1 MITWQCLPFT
11 GLTTQQLYELLKLRV
26 DVFVVEQACAYPELD
41 DKDMQSDVWHLL
53 GYQDQSL
60 IAYARLL
67 APGISYPSA
76 SIGRVATQQQARGN
90 GLGRKLLDQALVEC
104 QHHWPEHDIEI
115 GAQHYLASFYQS
127 YGFQPTSAVYLEDGI
142 PHIDMK
148 LVK

>member
-41 DKDMQSDVWHLL
+41 DKDIQSDVWHLL

-90 GLGRKLLDQALVEC
+90 GLGRQLLDQALVEC
-104 QHHWPEHDIEI
+104 QRHWPEHDIEI
-115 GAQHYLASFYQS
+115 GAKHYLASFYQS
-127 YGFQPTSAVYLEDGI
+127 YGFQPTSAVYLEDDI